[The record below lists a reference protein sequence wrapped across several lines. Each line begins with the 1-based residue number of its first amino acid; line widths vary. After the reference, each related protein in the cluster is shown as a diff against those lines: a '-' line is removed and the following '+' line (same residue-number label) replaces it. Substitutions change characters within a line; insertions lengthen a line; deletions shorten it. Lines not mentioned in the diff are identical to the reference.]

1 MAGETIKTEA
11 ICLDI
16 RPWSRTSHVVSW
28 LTPMGKVATVVK
40 GAVRSKSQFL
50 GQYDLNYTC
59 DVVYYARAKG
69 ELHALREAVPVEMR
83 EALRGDY
90 RKLALAGYFR
100 RLVAELAPMGEECRA
115 WYEELGRVLSCL
127 VPCVSCLVRF
137 ELEVLR
143 MAGLKPD
150 FGRFR
155 EVASASRG
163 DRDGTGEEWLPFSL
177 EAGTFGA
184 SEGRCIRVSRE
195 VAEYLA
201 NGAKNAKN
209 SQVPL
214 DAARVIG
221 VFYQFHLDCAS
232 DVRRTVLGM
241 ISPSQEGSS

>member
-1 MAGETIKTEA
+1 
-11 ICLDI
+11 
-16 RPWSRTSHVVSW
+16 
-28 LTPMGKVATVVK
+28 
-40 GAVRSKSQFL
+40 
-50 GQYDLNYTC
+50 
-59 DVVYYARAKG
+59 
-69 ELHALREAVPVEMR
+69 
-83 EALRGDY
+83 
-90 RKLALAGYFR
+90 
-100 RLVAELAPMGEECRA
+100 MGEECRA
-115 WYEELGRVLSCL
+115 WYELLAQALSFL
-127 VPCVSCLVRF
+127 VPHPSSLVRF

-209 SQVPL
+209 SQIPL

-221 VFYQFHLDCAS
+221 VFYQFHLDCAA
-232 DVRRTVLGM
+232 DVRRTVLET
-241 ISPSQEGSS
+241 ISNQGR